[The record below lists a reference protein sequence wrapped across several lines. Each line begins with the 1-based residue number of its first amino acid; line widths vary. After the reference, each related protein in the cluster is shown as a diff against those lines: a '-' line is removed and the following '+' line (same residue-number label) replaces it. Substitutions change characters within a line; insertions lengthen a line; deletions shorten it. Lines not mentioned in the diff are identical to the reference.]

1 MRKHAIVTICVML
14 SFYLRANFLPE
25 ISGGA
30 RGEAGG
36 TGSPLFWDQTGAR
49 RAEKSLLRPPGPPL
63 SRGLYDRAP
72 LHLSEVL
79 DPPLEI
85 ITQFSYL
92 RIETTFTHW
101 NCFLS
106 SVVREMSPRSSP
118 EQTLALLGKAQ
129 ESGWN
134 GADKMMRPFFS
145 TPAPQAMSY
154 ICD

>member
-1 MRKHAIVTICVML
+1 MRKHAIVTVCVML
-14 SFYLRANFLPE
+14 SFCLRANFPE

-30 RGEAGG
+30 RREAGG
-36 TGSPLFWDQTGAR
+36 SSSPLFWDQTEAR
-49 RAEKSLLRPPGPPL
+49 RAEKSFLRPPPPPPL
-63 SRGLYDRAP
+63 SQGLYDRAP
-72 LHLSEVL
+72 LPLSEDL
-79 DPPLEI
+79 DPTLEI

-106 SVVREMSPRSSP
+106 SVVWEMSPRSSP
-118 EQTLALLGKAQ
+118 EQTAQ
-129 ESGWN
+129 GSGWN